1 MKIYKYN
8 LTDGDVDAPIVQIL
22 DIQMQDGTP
31 VMWCLVSE
39 GARQRHIEVRYFYTG
54 EEMDPETLREFDYFR
69 TLQDGDIVYHVFI
82 KN

>member
-1 MKIYKYN
+1 MKIYKYK

-22 DIQMQDGTP
+22 DIQMQEGIP
-31 VMWCLVSE
+31 VMWGLVSE
-39 GARQRHIEVRYFYTG
+39 GARKRHIEVRYFYTG

-82 KN
+82 KD